1 MKTGVVVV
9 LLTVVVGFG
18 TENRGDVA
26 DAMASVG
33 DGASV
38 ARVAAA

>member
-18 TENRGDVA
+18 TENRGDVV
-26 DAMASVG
+26 DAIPM
-33 DGASV
+33 
-38 ARVAAA
+38 RFPN